1 MTKINTK
8 KVEKILT
15 SLSNMSSRKD
25 IQDEKGNL
33 DLVLF
38 NKTPEVVEV
47 TSKLKE
53 MGVDREW
60 LRTNGFVVGSMI
72 LTFK

>member
-1 MTKINTK
+1 MKNIDTK
-8 KVEKILT
+8 KVEKLLT
-15 SLSNMSSRKD
+15 GLSNMSSRTD
-25 IQDEKGNL
+25 IQDGKGNL
-33 DLVLF
+33 DITLF
-38 NKTPEVVEV
+38 NKTQEVIEV